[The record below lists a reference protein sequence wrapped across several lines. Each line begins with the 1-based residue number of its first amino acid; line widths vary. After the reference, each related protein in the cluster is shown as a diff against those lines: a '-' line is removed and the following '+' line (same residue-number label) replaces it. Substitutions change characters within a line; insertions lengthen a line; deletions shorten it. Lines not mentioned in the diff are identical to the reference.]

1 MIRFSSSYKKNNEK
15 ITRNRSCNF
24 PLNRHHEVTIFSC
37 SKHTHTHTH
46 THPIPCLWLK
56 DCKWKLSSDKNKY
69 KTHKHQTVE
78 FCNSHHLYKLLN
90 LSDYKVMISQQ
101 QFISIY
107 IQIHIQ
113 PTHMG
118 PGHSSFFTNTRSPLS
133 FCLPPYFFFS
143 SLSLSLCPFVPLCSR
158 LLLSFQFS
166 SHTSPAHSATHYFSL
181 LLFFPQSDCP
191 KSPSI
196 SASFFSHL
204 SFLSAPSLLPL

>member
-143 SLSLSLCPFVPLCSR
+143 SLSLSLSFCSPLLQAVTVLLVLLSHQPCPLCHS
-158 LLLSFQFS
+158 LLLSIALFS
-166 SHTSPAHSATHYFSL
+166 PV
-181 LLFFPQSDCP
+181 
-191 KSPSI
+191 
-196 SASFFSHL
+196 
-204 SFLSAPSLLPL
+204 